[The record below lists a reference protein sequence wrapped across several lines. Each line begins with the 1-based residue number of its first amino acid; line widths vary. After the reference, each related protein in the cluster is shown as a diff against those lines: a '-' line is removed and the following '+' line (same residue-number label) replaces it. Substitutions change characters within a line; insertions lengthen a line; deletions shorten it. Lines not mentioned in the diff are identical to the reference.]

1 MAVAIALGSFFQ
13 ASAQCTEAVEPIAL
27 FEVQMLESIEIPT
40 VDASNHVGLDLV
52 ESAFNDLRLHKYNE
66 WTLMLPFMEGKM
78 LPVELESFLPFSDA
92 FMIGRSQA
100 DNKFVEEIYRPKLLS
115 YRVTSPG
122 MKGTIVVMEEFV
134 MGTIQYRGRQYDL
147 SAIRNGADGKH
158 VLFLLADA
166 AYPLEFECGVD
177 EYGPRRD
184 VMPMG
189 IQPPTSTAN
198 QITDCVEVAFDI
210 DFYTYGTFGD
220 DCYPAVE
227 WALALLAGVN
237 TIYTESV
244 DALVN
249 IQASYIH
256 VWETTDP
263 YNGITNDAGSM
274 LDTFRL
280 EWLNNSNLS
289 GIQRDIVHLLSR
301 RTNTGTGGIAYLDV
315 VCSSSYAAGFSANLE
330 SGNTYNLNNYAWNLN
345 VVGHEL
351 GHNFGSNHTHWCGWS
366 NGPIDNCYD
375 VEGSCS
381 NNPQAQVG
389 TMMSYCHAVAGG
401 SVNLEFHPTVVA
413 EAFVP
418 TITSDGGC
426 YTTCVD
432 MTTSCQYFGCTDSG
446 ACNYDPNAV
455 EDDGTCAY
463 EIDGCGVC
471 GGNNS
476 TCSGCTD
483 SVACNYDSE
492 ATIDDGSCFYAPPG
506 STCDCE
512 YTTSFTVNLAA
523 GDTDSQTL
531 EAAGYVTG
539 FNVVLNFI
547 DTPVDNSWANEM
559 MVGLTTP
566 DGTCLQYGG
575 YNLTLGCPSA
585 GLWPSNW
592 STSAA
597 GTYTA
602 TAVFDE
608 PISGIGQWTI
618 TIMNSW
624 ASSDGASYDTD
635 ITFNGLC
642 EGSPT
647 VPGCMDETACNYDP
661 NATAD
666 DGSCEFTSCA
676 GCTDSSACNYSS
688 EATNDDGSCEFTSCA
703 GCTDSSACNYS
714 PEATNDDG
722 SCEFTSCAGCTDSSA
737 CNYSSEATNDDG
749 SCEFTSCA
757 GCTDSSACNY
767 SPEATNDDGSCEF
780 TSCAGCTDS
789 SACNYSPEAT
799 NDDGSCEFTSC
810 ACPGDLDGD
819 NQVAVNDVLLFLS
832 DFGCVDAPCIGDATG
847 DGITTIEDLLLMLS
861 NFSNICK

>member
-1 MAVAIALGSFFQ
+1 MLSSAPKPRNYRGLFLMVALAFGGFFQ
-13 ASAQCTEAVEPIAL
+13 ASAQCTQADELIAL
-27 FEVQMLESIEIPT
+27 FEVQALETSEIPT
-40 VDASNHVGLDLV
+40 VDAANHVGLGLNAA
-52 ESAFNDLRLHKYNE
+52 AFDDVRLHKYNE
-66 WTLMLPFMEGKM
+66 WTLMLPFLGGKT
-78 LPVELESFLPFSDA
+78 LPIELESFLPFSDA

-100 DNKFVEEIYRPKLLS
+100 EGKFVEEIYRPKLLS
-115 YRVTSPG
+115 YRVVSPG
-122 MKGTIVVMEEFV
+122 IKGTIVVMEEFV

-147 SAIRNGADGKH
+147 SAIRNGAYGKH

-166 AYPLEFECGVD
+166 AEPMEFECGVD

-189 IQPPTSTAN
+189 VQPPTSTAD
-198 QITDCVEVAFDI
+198 QVTDCVEVAIDI
-210 DFYTYGTFGD
+210 DFHTYGTFGN

-227 WALALLAGVN
+227 WALAIMAGVN

-244 DALVN
+244 DALINV
-249 IQASYIH
+249 QASYIH

-263 YNGITNDAGSM
+263 YNDITNDANSM

-289 GIQRDIVHLLSR
+289 GIQRDLVHLLTR
-301 RTNTGTGGIAYLDV
+301 RQNTGTGGIAYLDV
-315 VCSSSYAAGFSANLE
+315 VCFPAYAAGLSSYLE
-330 SGNTYNLNNYAWNLN
+330 AGNTYNLNNYAWNLN

-375 VEGSCS
+375 VEGSCA

-418 TITSDGGC
+418 TIGSDGSCFG
-426 YTTCVD
+426 TCVE
-432 MTTSCQYFGCTDSG
+432 MTTSCQYFGCTDSA

-463 EIDGCGVC
+463 TIDGCGVC
-471 GGNNS
+471 GGDDS

-492 ATIDDGSCFYAPPG
+492 ATIDDGSCFYAPAG

-512 YTTSFTVNLAA
+512 YTASFTVNLAA
-523 GDTDSQTL
+523 GQTADQTL
-531 EAAGYVTG
+531 EAAGFVTG
-539 FNVVLNFI
+539 FDVVLDFI

-559 MVGLTTP
+559 MVGLTAP

-575 YNLTLGCPSA
+575 YNMTLGCPSA
-585 GLWPSNW
+585 GLWPGGWN
-592 STSAA
+592 TSAA

-602 TAVFDE
+602 TAVFAE
-608 PISGIGQWTI
+608 PISGVGEWTI

-624 ASSDGASYDTD
+624 ASSVGASYDTD

-642 EGSPT
+642 EGLPA
-647 VPGCMDETACNYDP
+647 VPGCMDPNACNFDP
-661 NATAD
+661 DATVD
-666 DGSCEFTSCA
+666 DGSCDLTSCY
-676 GCTDSSACNYSS
+676 GCTDSAACNYSAD
-688 EATNDDGSCEFTSCA
+688 ATNDDGSCEYA
-703 GCTDSSACNYS
+703 
-714 PEATNDDG
+714 
-722 SCEFTSCAGCTDSSA
+722 
-737 CNYSSEATNDDG
+737 
-749 SCEFTSCA
+749 
-757 GCTDSSACNY
+757 
-767 SPEATNDDGSCEF
+767 
-780 TSCAGCTDS
+780 
-789 SACNYSPEAT
+789 
-799 NDDGSCEFTSC
+799 SC

-819 NQVAVNDVLLFLS
+819 GQVAVTDVLLFLS
-832 DFGCVDAPCIGDATG
+832 DFGCMDAPCVGDATG
-847 DGITTIEDLLLMLS
+847 DGLTNVDDLLLMLS
-861 NFSNICK
+861 NFGNICE

>member
-1 MAVAIALGSFFQ
+1 MLSPAIKPRNYRGLFLLVALAFGGVLQ
-13 ASAQCTEAVEPIAL
+13 ADAQCTQAEAPIAL
-27 FEVQMLESIEIPT
+27 FEAQTLATDEIPT
-40 VDASNHVGLDLV
+40 VNAANHVGLGLV
-52 ESAFNDLRLHKYNE
+52 EEAFSDIRQHKYNA
-66 WTLMLPFMEGKM
+66 WTLMLPFLGGKT
-78 LPVELESFLPFSDA
+78 LPIELESFLPFSDA

-100 DNKFVEEIYRPKLLS
+100 DGKFVEEVYRPKLLS
-115 YRVTSPG
+115 YRAVSPG
-122 MKGTIVVMEEFV
+122 IKGTIVVMENFV

-147 SAIRNGADGKH
+147 SAIRNGMEGKY

-166 AYPLEFECGVD
+166 ADPMEFECGVD
-177 EYGPRRD
+177 EYGPRRE
-184 VMPMG
+184 VIPMG
-189 IQPPTSTAN
+189 MQPPSTSS

-210 DFYTYGTFGD
+210 DYYTFGTFGN
-220 DCYPAVE
+220 DCYPAIE
-227 WALALLAGVN
+227 WALAILAGVN

-263 YNGITNDAGSM
+263 YNGIINDASSM

-301 RTNTGTGGIAYLDV
+301 RTDTGTGGIAYLDV
-315 VCSSSYAAGFSANLE
+315 VCFPSYSAGFSANLE

-375 VEGSCS
+375 VEGSCT

-418 TITSDGGC
+418 TITSDGSC
-426 YTTCVD
+426 FTTCVE
-432 MTTSCQYFGCTDSG
+432 MTTSCQYFGCTDSA

-471 GGNNS
+471 GGDES

-483 SVACNYDSE
+483 SAACNYDPD
-492 ATIDDGSCFYAPPG
+492 ATIEDGGCFYPPAG

-512 YTTSFTVNLAA
+512 YTAGFTVNLAA
-523 GDTDSQTL
+523 GETAEQTL
-531 EAAGYVTG
+531 EASGYVTG
-539 FNVVLNFI
+539 LDVTLNFI
-547 DTPVDNSWANEM
+547 DTPIDNSWANEM
-559 MVGLTTP
+559 MVGLTAP

-585 GLWPSNW
+585 GLWPADWNTSN
-592 STSAA
+592 A

-602 TAVFDE
+602 TAVFAE
-608 PISGIGQWTI
+608 PISGVGEWTI
-618 TIMNSW
+618 TILNSW

-635 ITFNGLC
+635 ITFIGLC
-642 EGSPT
+642 EGLPAT
-647 VPGCMDETACNYDP
+647 LGCMDSTACNYNPD
-661 NATAD
+661 ATVD

-676 GCTDSSACNYSS
+676 GCTDDGACNYDVT
-688 EATNDDGSCEFTSCA
+688 ATLDDGSCEYASC
-703 GCTDSSACNYS
+703 G
-714 PEATNDDG
+714 
-722 SCEFTSCAGCTDSSA
+722 
-737 CNYSSEATNDDG
+737 
-749 SCEFTSCA
+749 
-757 GCTDSSACNY
+757 
-767 SPEATNDDGSCEF
+767 
-780 TSCAGCTDS
+780 
-789 SACNYSPEAT
+789 
-799 NDDGSCEFTSC
+799 
-810 ACPGDLDGD
+810 CPGDLDGD
-819 NQVAVNDVLLFLS
+819 GQVSVADVLLFLS
-832 DFGCVDAPCIGDATG
+832 DFGCMDAPCVGDANG
-847 DGITTIEDLLLMLS
+847 DGINNVDDLLLMLAH
-861 NFSNICK
+861 FGDVCE

>member
-1 MAVAIALGSFFQ
+1 MLSFQPKPCNYRGLLLMVAFAFGGYFQ
-13 ASAQCTEAVEPIAL
+13 GLAQCTQADEPIAL
-27 FEVQMLESIEIPT
+27 FDVQALETSEIPT
-40 VDASNHVGLDLV
+40 VEAANHVGLDLV
-52 ESAFNDLRLHKYNE
+52 ESAFDDVRLHKYNE
-66 WTLMLPFMEGKM
+66 WTLMLPFIGGKS
-78 LPVELESFLPFSDA
+78 LPIELESFLPFSDA

-100 DNKFVEEIYRPKLLS
+100 EGKFVEEIYRPKLLS
-115 YRVTSPG
+115 YRVVSPG
-122 MKGTIVVMEEFV
+122 IKGTIVVMEDFV

-166 AYPLEFECGVD
+166 AEPMEFECGVD

-189 IQPPTSTAN
+189 VQAPTSTAD
-198 QITDCVEVAFDI
+198 QVTDCVEVALDI
-210 DFYTYGTFGD
+210 DFYTYGTFGN

-227 WALALLAGVN
+227 WALAIMAGVN

-244 DALVN
+244 DALINV
-249 IQASYIH
+249 QASYIH

-263 YNGITNDAGSM
+263 YNGITNAASNM

-289 GIQRDIVHLLSR
+289 GIQRDMVHLLSR

-315 VCSSSYAAGFSANLE
+315 VCFPAYAAGFSANLE
-330 SGNTYNLNNYAWNLN
+330 SGNTYNLNNYSWNLN
-345 VVGHEL
+345 VVGHEF

-375 VEGSCS
+375 VEGSCA

-418 TITSDGGC
+418 TITSDGSC
-426 YTTCVD
+426 YGTCVE
-432 MTTSCQYFGCTDSG
+432 MTTSCQYFGCTDTT

-455 EDDGTCAY
+455 EDDGSCAY

-471 GGNNS
+471 GGDDS

-492 ATIDDGSCFYAPPG
+492 ATIDDGSCFYAPAG

-512 YTTSFTVNLAA
+512 YTATFTVNLAA
-523 GDTDSQTL
+523 GETANQTL
-531 EAAGYVTG
+531 EAAGFVTG
-539 FNVVLNFI
+539 FDVVLDFI

-559 MVGLTTP
+559 MVGLTAP

-575 YNLTLGCPSA
+575 YNMTLGCPSA
-585 GLWPSNW
+585 GLWPGGWN
-592 STSAA
+592 TSAA

-602 TAVFDE
+602 TAVFAE
-608 PISGIGQWTI
+608 PISGVGEWTI

-624 ASSDGASYDTD
+624 ASSVGASYDTD

-642 EGSPT
+642 EGLPA
-647 VPGCMDETACNYDP
+647 VPGCMDAGACNYDSDATVDDGSCEYSSCAGCTNSAACNYDP
-661 NATAD
+661 SATID
-666 DGSCEFTSCA
+666 DGSCDLTSCY
-676 GCTDSSACNYSS
+676 GCTDSTACNYSAG
-688 EATNDDGSCEFTSCA
+688 ATNDDGSCDYA
-703 GCTDSSACNYS
+703 
-714 PEATNDDG
+714 
-722 SCEFTSCAGCTDSSA
+722 
-737 CNYSSEATNDDG
+737 
-749 SCEFTSCA
+749 
-757 GCTDSSACNY
+757 
-767 SPEATNDDGSCEF
+767 
-780 TSCAGCTDS
+780 
-789 SACNYSPEAT
+789 
-799 NDDGSCEFTSC
+799 SC

-819 NQVAVNDVLLFLS
+819 GQVAVTDVLLFLS
-832 DFGCVDAPCIGDATG
+832 DFGCMDAPCVGDATG
-847 DGITTIEDLLLMLS
+847 DGLTNVDDLLLMLS
-861 NFSNICK
+861 NFGNICE

>member
-1 MAVAIALGSFFQ
+1 MLSPAVKPPNYRGLFLLVALAFGGFLRVD
-13 ASAQCTEAVEPIAL
+13 AQCTQAEAPIAL
-27 FEVQMLESIEIPT
+27 FESQTLAADEIPT
-40 VDASNHVGLDLV
+40 VNAANHVGLGLV
-52 ESAFNDLRLHKYNE
+52 EEAFADIRQHKYNE
-66 WTLMLPFMEGKM
+66 WTLLLPFLGGKT
-78 LPVELESFLPFSDA
+78 LPIELESFLPFSDA

-100 DNKFVEEIYRPKLLS
+100 GGKFTEEIYRPKLLS
-115 YRVTSPG
+115 YRVVSSG
-122 MKGTIVVMEEFV
+122 IKGTIVVMEDFV

-166 AYPLEFECGVD
+166 AGPMEFECGVD

-189 IQPPTSTAN
+189 MQPPPSTSN
-198 QITDCVEVAFDI
+198 QLTDCVEVAIDI
-210 DFYTYGTFGD
+210 DFHTYGTFGN

-227 WALALLAGVN
+227 WALAIMAGVN

-244 DALVN
+244 DALINV
-249 IQASYIH
+249 QASYIH

-263 YNGITNDAGSM
+263 YNGIINDASSM

-315 VCSSSYAAGFSANLE
+315 VCSPSYAAGFSANLE

-366 NGPIDNCYD
+366 DGPIDNCYD
-375 VEGSCS
+375 VEGSCT

-401 SVNLEFHPTVVA
+401 SVNLEFHPIVVA

-418 TITSDGGC
+418 TIASDGSC
-426 YTTCVD
+426 FTTCVE
-432 MTTSCQYFGCTDSG
+432 MTTNCQYFRCTDSA

-471 GGNNS
+471 GGDES

-483 SVACNYDSE
+483 SAACNYDPD
-492 ATIDDGSCFYAPPG
+492 ATIEDGGCFYPPAG

-512 YTTSFTVNLAA
+512 YTAGFTVNLAA
-523 GDTDSQTL
+523 GETAEQTL
-531 EAAGYVTG
+531 EASGYVTG
-539 FNVVLNFI
+539 LDVTLNFI
-547 DTPVDNSWANEM
+547 DTPIDNSWANEM
-559 MVGLTTP
+559 MVGLTAP

-585 GLWPSNW
+585 GLWPADWNTSN
-592 STSAA
+592 A

-602 TAVFDE
+602 TAVFAE
-608 PISGIGQWTI
+608 PISGVGEWTI
-618 TIMNSW
+618 TILNSW

-635 ITFNGLC
+635 ITFIGLC
-642 EGSPT
+642 EGLPAT
-647 VPGCMDETACNYDP
+647 LGCMDSTACNYNPD
-661 NATAD
+661 ATVD

-676 GCTDSSACNYSS
+676 GCTDDGACNYDVT
-688 EATNDDGSCEFTSCA
+688 ATLDDGSCEYASC
-703 GCTDSSACNYS
+703 G
-714 PEATNDDG
+714 
-722 SCEFTSCAGCTDSSA
+722 
-737 CNYSSEATNDDG
+737 
-749 SCEFTSCA
+749 
-757 GCTDSSACNY
+757 
-767 SPEATNDDGSCEF
+767 
-780 TSCAGCTDS
+780 
-789 SACNYSPEAT
+789 
-799 NDDGSCEFTSC
+799 
-810 ACPGDLDGD
+810 CPGDLDGD
-819 NQVAVNDVLLFLS
+819 SQVSVADVLLFLS
-832 DFGCVDAPCIGDATG
+832 DFGCMDAPCVGDANG
-847 DGITTIEDLLLMLS
+847 DGINNVDDLLLMLAH
-861 NFSNICK
+861 FGDVCE

>member
-1 MAVAIALGSFFQ
+1 MVAFAFGGYFQ
-13 ASAQCTEAVEPIAL
+13 GLAQCTQADEPIAL
-27 FEVQMLESIEIPT
+27 FDVQALETSEIPT
-40 VDASNHVGLDLV
+40 VEAANHVGLDLV
-52 ESAFNDLRLHKYNE
+52 ESAFDDVRLHKYNE
-66 WTLMLPFMEGKM
+66 WTLMLPFIGGKS
-78 LPVELESFLPFSDA
+78 LPIELESFLPFSDA

-100 DNKFVEEIYRPKLLS
+100 EGKFVEEIYRPKLLS
-115 YRVTSPG
+115 YRVVSPG
-122 MKGTIVVMEEFV
+122 IKGTIVVMEDFV

-166 AYPLEFECGVD
+166 AEPMEFECGVD

-189 IQPPTSTAN
+189 VQAPTSTAD
-198 QITDCVEVAFDI
+198 QVTDCVEVALDI
-210 DFYTYGTFGD
+210 DFYTYGTFGN

-227 WALALLAGVN
+227 WALAIMAGVN

-244 DALVN
+244 DALINV
-249 IQASYIH
+249 QASYIH

-263 YNGITNDAGSM
+263 YNGITNAASNM

-289 GIQRDIVHLLSR
+289 GIQRDMVHLLSR

-315 VCSSSYAAGFSANLE
+315 VCFPAYAAGFSANLE
-330 SGNTYNLNNYAWNLN
+330 SGNTYNLNNYSWNLN
-345 VVGHEL
+345 VVGHEF

-375 VEGSCS
+375 VEGSCA

-418 TITSDGGC
+418 TITSDGSC
-426 YTTCVD
+426 YGTCVE
-432 MTTSCQYFGCTDSG
+432 MTTSCQYFGCTDTT

-455 EDDGTCAY
+455 EDDGSCAY

-471 GGNNS
+471 GGDDS

-492 ATIDDGSCFYAPPG
+492 ATIDDGSCFYAPAG

-512 YTTSFTVNLAA
+512 YTATFTVNLAA
-523 GDTDSQTL
+523 GETANQTL
-531 EAAGYVTG
+531 EAAGFVTG
-539 FNVVLNFI
+539 FDVVLDFI

-559 MVGLTTP
+559 MVGLTAP

-575 YNLTLGCPSA
+575 YNMTLGCPSA
-585 GLWPSNW
+585 GLWPGGWN
-592 STSAA
+592 TSAA

-602 TAVFDE
+602 TAVFAE
-608 PISGIGQWTI
+608 PISGVGEWTI

-624 ASSDGASYDTD
+624 ASSVGASYDTD

-642 EGSPT
+642 EGLPA
-647 VPGCMDETACNYDP
+647 VPGCMDAGACNYDSDATVDDGSCEYSSCAGCTNSAACNYDP
-661 NATAD
+661 SATID
-666 DGSCEFTSCA
+666 DGSCDLTSCY
-676 GCTDSSACNYSS
+676 GCTDSTACNYSAG
-688 EATNDDGSCEFTSCA
+688 ATNDDGSCDYA
-703 GCTDSSACNYS
+703 
-714 PEATNDDG
+714 
-722 SCEFTSCAGCTDSSA
+722 
-737 CNYSSEATNDDG
+737 
-749 SCEFTSCA
+749 
-757 GCTDSSACNY
+757 
-767 SPEATNDDGSCEF
+767 
-780 TSCAGCTDS
+780 
-789 SACNYSPEAT
+789 
-799 NDDGSCEFTSC
+799 SC

-819 NQVAVNDVLLFLS
+819 GQVAVTDVLLFLS
-832 DFGCVDAPCIGDATG
+832 DFGCMDAPCVGDATG
-847 DGITTIEDLLLMLS
+847 DGLTNVDDLLLMLS
-861 NFSNICK
+861 NFGNICE

>member
-1 MAVAIALGSFFQ
+1 MLSPAVKPPNYRGLFLLVALAFGGFLRVD
-13 ASAQCTEAVEPIAL
+13 AQCTQAEAPIAL
-27 FEVQMLESIEIPT
+27 FESQTLAADEIPT
-40 VDASNHVGLDLV
+40 VNAANHVGLGLV
-52 ESAFNDLRLHKYNE
+52 EEAFADIRQHKYNE
-66 WTLMLPFMEGKM
+66 WTLLLPFLGGKT
-78 LPVELESFLPFSDA
+78 LPIELESFLPFSDA

-100 DNKFVEEIYRPKLLS
+100 GGKFTEEIYRPKLLS
-115 YRVTSPG
+115 YRVVSSG
-122 MKGTIVVMEEFV
+122 IKGTIVVMEDFV

-166 AYPLEFECGVD
+166 ADPMEFECGVD

-189 IQPPTSTAN
+189 MQPPPSTSN
-198 QITDCVEVAFDI
+198 QLTDCVEVAIDI
-210 DFYTYGTFGD
+210 DFHTYGTFGN

-227 WALALLAGVN
+227 WALAIMAGVN

-244 DALVN
+244 DALINV
-249 IQASYIH
+249 QASYIH

-263 YNGITNDAGSM
+263 YDGITNDANSM
-274 LDTFRL
+274 LDAFRL

-315 VCSSSYAAGFSANLE
+315 VCSPSYAAGFSANLE

-345 VVGHEL
+345 VMGHEL

-366 NGPIDNCYD
+366 DGPIDNCYD
-375 VEGSCS
+375 VEGSCT

-401 SVNLEFHPTVVA
+401 SVNLEFHPIVVA

-418 TITSDGGC
+418 SITSDGSC
-426 YTTCVD
+426 FTTCVE
-432 MTTSCQYFGCTDSG
+432 MTTSCQYFGCTDSA

-471 GGNNS
+471 GGDES

-483 SVACNYDSE
+483 SAACNYDPD
-492 ATIDDGSCFYAPPG
+492 ATIEDGGCFYPPAG

-512 YTTSFTVNLAA
+512 YTAGFTVNLAA
-523 GDTDSQTL
+523 GETAEQTL
-531 EAAGYVTG
+531 EASGYVTG
-539 FNVVLNFI
+539 LDVTLNFI
-547 DTPVDNSWANEM
+547 DTPIDNSWANEM
-559 MVGLTTP
+559 MVGLTAP

-585 GLWPSNW
+585 GLWPADWNTSN
-592 STSAA
+592 A

-602 TAVFDE
+602 TAVFAE
-608 PISGIGQWTI
+608 PISGVGEWTI
-618 TIMNSW
+618 TILNSW

-635 ITFNGLC
+635 ITFIGLC
-642 EGSPT
+642 EGLPAT
-647 VPGCMDETACNYDP
+647 LGCMDSTACNYNPD
-661 NATAD
+661 ATVD

-676 GCTDSSACNYSS
+676 GCTDDGACNYDVT
-688 EATNDDGSCEFTSCA
+688 ATLDDGSCEYASC
-703 GCTDSSACNYS
+703 GCL
-714 PEATNDDG
+714 
-722 SCEFTSCAGCTDSSA
+722 
-737 CNYSSEATNDDG
+737 
-749 SCEFTSCA
+749 
-757 GCTDSSACNY
+757 
-767 SPEATNDDGSCEF
+767 
-780 TSCAGCTDS
+780 
-789 SACNYSPEAT
+789 
-799 NDDGSCEFTSC
+799 
-810 ACPGDLDGD
+810 GDLDGD
-819 NQVAVNDVLLFLS
+819 SQVSVADVLLFLS
-832 DFGCVDAPCIGDATG
+832 DFGCMDAPCAGDANG
-847 DGITTIEDLLLMLS
+847 DGINNVDDLLLMLAH
-861 NFSNICK
+861 FGDVCE

>member
-1 MAVAIALGSFFQ
+1 MLSPAVKPPNYRGLFLLVALAFGGFLRVD
-13 ASAQCTEAVEPIAL
+13 AQCTQAEAPIAL
-27 FEVQMLESIEIPT
+27 FESQTLAADEIPT
-40 VDASNHVGLDLV
+40 VNAANHVGLGLV
-52 ESAFNDLRLHKYNE
+52 EEAFADIRQHKYNE
-66 WTLMLPFMEGKM
+66 WTLLLPFLGGKT
-78 LPVELESFLPFSDA
+78 LPIELESFLPFSDA

-100 DNKFVEEIYRPKLLS
+100 GGKFTEEIYRPKLLS
-115 YRVTSPG
+115 YRVVSSG
-122 MKGTIVVMEEFV
+122 IKGTIVVMEDFV

-166 AYPLEFECGVD
+166 AGPMEFECGVD

-189 IQPPTSTAN
+189 MQPPPSTSN
-198 QITDCVEVAFDI
+198 QLTDCVEVAIDI
-210 DFYTYGTFGD
+210 DFHTYGTFGN

-227 WALALLAGVN
+227 WALAIMAGVN

-244 DALVN
+244 DALINV
-249 IQASYIH
+249 QASYIH

-263 YNGITNDAGSM
+263 YNGIINDASSM

-315 VCSSSYAAGFSANLE
+315 VCSPSYAAGFSANLE

-366 NGPIDNCYD
+366 DGPIDNCYD
-375 VEGSCS
+375 VEGSCT

-401 SVNLEFHPTVVA
+401 SVNLEFHPIVVA

-418 TITSDGGC
+418 TIASDGSC
-426 YTTCVD
+426 FTTCVE
-432 MTTSCQYFGCTDSG
+432 MTTNCQYFGCTDSA

-471 GGNNS
+471 GGDES

-483 SVACNYDSE
+483 SVACNYDPD
-492 ATIDDGSCFYAPPG
+492 ATIEEESCFYPPAG

-512 YTTSFTVNLAA
+512 YTAGFTVNLAA
-523 GDTDSQTL
+523 GETAEQTL
-531 EAAGYVTG
+531 EASGYVTG
-539 FNVVLNFI
+539 LDVTLNFI
-547 DTPVDNSWANEM
+547 DTPIDNSWANEM
-559 MVGLTTP
+559 MVGLTAP

-585 GLWPSNW
+585 GLWPADWNTSN
-592 STSAA
+592 A

-602 TAVFDE
+602 TAVFAE
-608 PISGIGQWTI
+608 PISGVGEWTI
-618 TIMNSW
+618 TILNSW

-635 ITFNGLC
+635 ITFIGLC
-642 EGSPT
+642 EGLPAT
-647 VPGCMDETACNYDP
+647 LGCMDSTACNYNPD
-661 NATAD
+661 ATVD

-676 GCTDSSACNYSS
+676 GCTDDGACNYDVT
-688 EATNDDGSCEFTSCA
+688 ATLDDGSCEYASC
-703 GCTDSSACNYS
+703 G
-714 PEATNDDG
+714 
-722 SCEFTSCAGCTDSSA
+722 
-737 CNYSSEATNDDG
+737 
-749 SCEFTSCA
+749 
-757 GCTDSSACNY
+757 
-767 SPEATNDDGSCEF
+767 
-780 TSCAGCTDS
+780 
-789 SACNYSPEAT
+789 
-799 NDDGSCEFTSC
+799 
-810 ACPGDLDGD
+810 CPGDLDGD
-819 NQVAVNDVLLFLS
+819 SQVSVADVLLFLS
-832 DFGCVDAPCIGDATG
+832 DFGCMDAPCVGDANG
-847 DGITTIEDLLLMLS
+847 DGINNVDDLLLMLAH
-861 NFSNICK
+861 FGDVCE

>member
-1 MAVAIALGSFFQ
+1 MLSFQPKPCNYRGLLLMVAFAFGGYFQ
-13 ASAQCTEAVEPIAL
+13 GLAQCTQADEPIAL
-27 FEVQMLESIEIPT
+27 FDVQALETSEIPT
-40 VDASNHVGLDLV
+40 VQAANHVGLDLV
-52 ESAFNDLRLHKYNE
+52 ESAFDDVRLHKYNE
-66 WTLMLPFMEGKM
+66 WTLMLPFIGGKT
-78 LPVELESFLPFSDA
+78 LPIELESFLPFSDA

-100 DNKFVEEIYRPKLLS
+100 EGKFVEEIYRPKLLS
-115 YRVTSPG
+115 YRVVSPG
-122 MKGTIVVMEEFV
+122 IKGTIVVMEDFV

-166 AYPLEFECGVD
+166 AEPMEFECGVD

-189 IQPPTSTAN
+189 VQAPTSTAD
-198 QITDCVEVAFDI
+198 QVTDCVEVALDI
-210 DFYTYGTFGD
+210 DFYTYGTFGN

-227 WALALLAGVN
+227 WALAIMAGVN

-244 DALVN
+244 DALINV
-249 IQASYIH
+249 QASYIH

-263 YNGITNDAGSM
+263 YNGITNAASNM

-289 GIQRDIVHLLSR
+289 GIQRDMVHLLSR

-315 VCSSSYAAGFSANLE
+315 VCFPAYAAGFSANLE
-330 SGNTYNLNNYAWNLN
+330 SGNTYNLNNYSWNLN
-345 VVGHEL
+345 VVGHEF

-375 VEGSCS
+375 VEGSCA

-418 TITSDGGC
+418 TITSDGSC
-426 YTTCVD
+426 YGTCVE
-432 MTTSCQYFGCTDSG
+432 MTTSCQYFGCTDTT

-471 GGNNS
+471 GGDDS

-492 ATIDDGSCFYAPPG
+492 ATIDDGSCFYAPAG

-512 YTTSFTVNLAA
+512 YTATFTVNLAA
-523 GDTDSQTL
+523 GETANQTL
-531 EAAGYVTG
+531 EAAGFVTG
-539 FNVVLNFI
+539 FDVVLDFI

-559 MVGLTTP
+559 MVGLTAP

-575 YNLTLGCPSA
+575 YNMTLGCPSA
-585 GLWPSNW
+585 GLWPGGWN
-592 STSAA
+592 TSAA

-602 TAVFDE
+602 TAVFAE
-608 PISGIGQWTI
+608 PISGVGEWTI

-624 ASSDGASYDTD
+624 ASSVGASYDTD

-642 EGSPT
+642 EGLPA
-647 VPGCMDETACNYDP
+647 VPGCMDAGACNYDSDATVDDGSCEYSSCAGCTNSAACNYDP
-661 NATAD
+661 SATID
-666 DGSCEFTSCA
+666 DGSCDLTSCY
-676 GCTDSSACNYSS
+676 GCTDSTACNYSA
-688 EATNDDGSCEFTSCA
+688 EATNDDGSCDYA
-703 GCTDSSACNYS
+703 
-714 PEATNDDG
+714 
-722 SCEFTSCAGCTDSSA
+722 
-737 CNYSSEATNDDG
+737 
-749 SCEFTSCA
+749 
-757 GCTDSSACNY
+757 
-767 SPEATNDDGSCEF
+767 
-780 TSCAGCTDS
+780 
-789 SACNYSPEAT
+789 
-799 NDDGSCEFTSC
+799 SC

-819 NQVAVNDVLLFLS
+819 GQVAVTDVLLFLS
-832 DFGCVDAPCIGDATG
+832 DFGCMDAPCVGDATG
-847 DGITTIEDLLLMLS
+847 DGLTNVDDLLLMLS
-861 NFSNICK
+861 NFGNICE

>member
-1 MAVAIALGSFFQ
+1 MRSYSPKPRNYRGMFLMVALACGSLFQ
-13 ASAQCTEAVEPIAL
+13 ASAQCTQADEPIAL
-27 FEVQMLESIEIPT
+27 FEEQALGANEIPT
-40 VDASNHVGLDLV
+40 VDAANHVGLRLN
-52 ESAFNDLRLHKYNE
+52 ETAFADIRQHKYNE
-66 WTLMLPFMEGKM
+66 WTLMLPFLGGKT
-78 LPVELESFLPFSDA
+78 LPIELESFLPFSDA

-100 DNKFVEEIYRPKLLS
+100 DGKFVEEVYRPKLLS
-115 YRVTSPG
+115 YRAVSPG
-122 MKGTIVVMEEFV
+122 IKGTIVVMEDFV

-147 SAIRNGADGKH
+147 SAIRNGMEGKH

-166 AYPLEFECGVD
+166 ADPMEFECGVD
-177 EYGPRRD
+177 EYGPRRE
-184 VMPMG
+184 VIPMG
-189 IQPPTSTAN
+189 MQPPSTSN

-210 DFYTYGTFGD
+210 DYYTFGTFGN
-220 DCYPAVE
+220 DCYPAIE
-227 WALALLAGVN
+227 WALAILAGVN

-263 YNGITNDAGSM
+263 YNGIINDASSM

-315 VCSSSYAAGFSANLE
+315 VCFPSYAAGFSANLE

-375 VEGSCS
+375 VEGSCT
-381 NNPQAQVG
+381 NNPQPQVG

-418 TITSDGGC
+418 TITSDGSC
-426 YTTCVD
+426 FTTCVE
-432 MTTSCQYFGCTDSG
+432 MTTSCQYFGCTDSA

-471 GGNNS
+471 GGDES

-483 SVACNYDSE
+483 SAACNYDPD
-492 ATIDDGSCFYAPPG
+492 ATIEDGGCFYPPAG

-512 YTTSFTVNLAA
+512 YTAGFTVNLAA
-523 GDTDSQTL
+523 GETAEQTL
-531 EAAGYVTG
+531 EASGYVTG
-539 FNVVLNFI
+539 LDVTLNFI
-547 DTPVDNSWANEM
+547 DTPIDNSWANEM
-559 MVGLTTP
+559 MVGLTAP

-585 GLWPSNW
+585 GLWPADWNTSN
-592 STSAA
+592 A

-602 TAVFDE
+602 TAVFAE
-608 PISGIGQWTI
+608 PISGVGEWTI
-618 TIMNSW
+618 TILNSW

-635 ITFNGLC
+635 ITFIGLC
-642 EGSPT
+642 EGLPAT
-647 VPGCMDETACNYDP
+647 LGCMDSTACNYNPD
-661 NATAD
+661 ATVD

-676 GCTDSSACNYSS
+676 GCTDDGACNYDVT
-688 EATNDDGSCEFTSCA
+688 ATLDDGSCEYASC
-703 GCTDSSACNYS
+703 G
-714 PEATNDDG
+714 
-722 SCEFTSCAGCTDSSA
+722 
-737 CNYSSEATNDDG
+737 
-749 SCEFTSCA
+749 
-757 GCTDSSACNY
+757 
-767 SPEATNDDGSCEF
+767 
-780 TSCAGCTDS
+780 
-789 SACNYSPEAT
+789 
-799 NDDGSCEFTSC
+799 
-810 ACPGDLDGD
+810 CPGDLDGD
-819 NQVAVNDVLLFLS
+819 SQVSVTDVLLFLS
-832 DFGCVDAPCIGDATG
+832 DFGCMDAPCVGDANG
-847 DGITTIEDLLLMLS
+847 DGINNVDDLLLMLAH
-861 NFSNICK
+861 FGDVCE

>member
-1 MAVAIALGSFFQ
+1 MPSFNPKPRNYRRLFMAVAIALGSFFQ

-737 CNYSSEATNDDG
+737 CNYS
-749 SCEFTSCA
+749 
-757 GCTDSSACNY
+757 
-767 SPEATNDDGSCEF
+767 
-780 TSCAGCTDS
+780 
-789 SACNYSPEAT
+789 PEAT

>member
-1 MAVAIALGSFFQ
+1 MVAFAFGGYFQ
-13 ASAQCTEAVEPIAL
+13 GLAQCTQADEPIAL
-27 FEVQMLESIEIPT
+27 FDVQALETSEIPT
-40 VDASNHVGLDLV
+40 VQAANHVGLDLV
-52 ESAFNDLRLHKYNE
+52 ESAFDDVRLHKYNE
-66 WTLMLPFMEGKM
+66 WTLMLPFIGGKT
-78 LPVELESFLPFSDA
+78 LPIELESFLPFSDA

-100 DNKFVEEIYRPKLLS
+100 EGKFVEEIYRPKLLS
-115 YRVTSPG
+115 YRVVSPG
-122 MKGTIVVMEEFV
+122 IKGTIVVMEDFV

-166 AYPLEFECGVD
+166 AEPMEFECGVD

-189 IQPPTSTAN
+189 VQAPTSTAD
-198 QITDCVEVAFDI
+198 QVTDCVEVALDI
-210 DFYTYGTFGD
+210 DFYTYGTFGN

-227 WALALLAGVN
+227 WALAIMAGVN

-244 DALVN
+244 DALINV
-249 IQASYIH
+249 QASYIH

-263 YNGITNDAGSM
+263 YNGITNAASNM

-289 GIQRDIVHLLSR
+289 GIQRDMVHLLSR

-315 VCSSSYAAGFSANLE
+315 VCFPAYAAGFSANLE
-330 SGNTYNLNNYAWNLN
+330 SGNTYNLNNYSWNLN
-345 VVGHEL
+345 VVGHEF

-375 VEGSCS
+375 VEGSCA

-418 TITSDGGC
+418 TITSDGSC
-426 YTTCVD
+426 YGTCVE
-432 MTTSCQYFGCTDSG
+432 MTTSCQYFGCTDTT

-471 GGNNS
+471 GGDDS

-492 ATIDDGSCFYAPPG
+492 ATIDDGSCFYAPAG

-512 YTTSFTVNLAA
+512 YTATFTVNLAA
-523 GDTDSQTL
+523 GETANQTL
-531 EAAGYVTG
+531 EAAGFVTG
-539 FNVVLNFI
+539 FDVVLDFI

-559 MVGLTTP
+559 MVGLTAP

-575 YNLTLGCPSA
+575 YNMTLGCPSA
-585 GLWPSNW
+585 GLWPGGWN
-592 STSAA
+592 TSAA

-602 TAVFDE
+602 TAVFAE
-608 PISGIGQWTI
+608 PISGVGEWTI

-624 ASSDGASYDTD
+624 ASSVGASYDTD

-642 EGSPT
+642 EGLPA
-647 VPGCMDETACNYDP
+647 VPGCMDAGACNYDSDATVDDGSCEYSSCAGCTNSAACNYDP
-661 NATAD
+661 SATID
-666 DGSCEFTSCA
+666 DGSCDLTSCY
-676 GCTDSSACNYSS
+676 GCTDSTACNYSA
-688 EATNDDGSCEFTSCA
+688 EATNDDGSCDYA
-703 GCTDSSACNYS
+703 
-714 PEATNDDG
+714 
-722 SCEFTSCAGCTDSSA
+722 
-737 CNYSSEATNDDG
+737 
-749 SCEFTSCA
+749 
-757 GCTDSSACNY
+757 
-767 SPEATNDDGSCEF
+767 
-780 TSCAGCTDS
+780 
-789 SACNYSPEAT
+789 
-799 NDDGSCEFTSC
+799 SC

-819 NQVAVNDVLLFLS
+819 GQVAVTDVLLFLS
-832 DFGCVDAPCIGDATG
+832 DFGCMDAPCVGDATG
-847 DGITTIEDLLLMLS
+847 DGLTNVDDLLLMLS
-861 NFSNICK
+861 NFGNICE

>member
-1 MAVAIALGSFFQ
+1 MLSPAIKPRNYRGLFLLVALAFGGVLQ
-13 ASAQCTEAVEPIAL
+13 VDAQCTQAEAPIAL
-27 FEVQMLESIEIPT
+27 FETQALAADEIPT
-40 VDASNHVGLDLV
+40 VNAANHVGLSLV
-52 ESAFNDLRLHKYNE
+52 EEAFSDIRQHKYNE
-66 WTLMLPFMEGKM
+66 WTLMLPFLGGKT
-78 LPVELESFLPFSDA
+78 LPIELESFLPFSDA

-100 DNKFVEEIYRPKLLS
+100 AGKFAEEVYRPKLLT
-115 YRVTSPG
+115 YRVVSPRI
-122 MKGTIVVMEEFV
+122 KGTIVVMDDFV

-166 AYPLEFECGVD
+166 ADPMEFECGVD

-189 IQPPTSTAN
+189 MQPPLSTSN
-198 QITDCVEVAFDI
+198 QLTDCVEVAIDI
-210 DFYTYGTFGD
+210 DFHTYGTFGN

-227 WALALLAGVN
+227 WALAIMAGVN

-249 IQASYIH
+249 VQASYIH

-263 YNGITNDAGSM
+263 YDGITNDANSM

-280 EWLNNSNLS
+280 EWQNNSNLA
-289 GIQRDIVHLLSR
+289 GVQRDLVHLLTR
-301 RTNTGTGGIAYLDV
+301 RENTGTGGIAYLDV
-315 VCSSSYAAGFSANLE
+315 VCFPSYAAGLSSYLQA
-330 SGNTYNLNNYAWNLN
+330 GNTYNLNNYAWNLN

-366 NGPIDNCYD
+366 DGPIDNCYD
-375 VEGSCS
+375 VEGSCV

-418 TITSDGGC
+418 TITTDGSC
-426 YTTCVD
+426 FTTCVE
-432 MTTSCQYFGCTDSG
+432 MTTSCQYFGCTDSA

-471 GGNNS
+471 GGDDS

-483 SVACNYDSE
+483 SAACNYDPD
-492 ATIDDGSCFYAPPG
+492 ATIEDGGCFYPPAG
-506 STCDCE
+506 SACDCE
-512 YTTSFTVNLAA
+512 YTAGFTVNLSA
-523 GDTDSQTL
+523 GETADQTL
-531 EAAGYVTG
+531 EASGYVTG
-539 FNVVLNFI
+539 LNVTLNFI

-559 MVGLTTP
+559 MVGLTAP

-585 GLWPSNW
+585 GLWPTDWN
-592 STSAA
+592 TSAA

-602 TAVFDE
+602 TAVFAE
-608 PISGIGQWTI
+608 PISGVGEWTI
-618 TIMNSW
+618 TILNSW

-635 ITFNGLC
+635 ITFIGLC
-642 EGSPT
+642 EGLPAT
-647 VPGCMDETACNYDP
+647 PGCMDSTACNYDP
-661 NATAD
+661 DATVD

-676 GCTDSSACNYSS
+676 GCTDDTACNYD
-688 EATNDDGSCEFTSCA
+688 ATATLDDGSCEYASC
-703 GCTDSSACNYS
+703 G
-714 PEATNDDG
+714 
-722 SCEFTSCAGCTDSSA
+722 
-737 CNYSSEATNDDG
+737 
-749 SCEFTSCA
+749 
-757 GCTDSSACNY
+757 
-767 SPEATNDDGSCEF
+767 
-780 TSCAGCTDS
+780 
-789 SACNYSPEAT
+789 
-799 NDDGSCEFTSC
+799 
-810 ACPGDLDGD
+810 CPGDLDGD
-819 NQVAVNDVLLFLS
+819 GQVSVADVLLFLS
-832 DFGCVDAPCIGDATG
+832 DFGCMDAPCVGDANG
-847 DGITTIEDLLLMLS
+847 DGINNVDDLLLMLAH
-861 NFSNICK
+861 FGDVCE

>member
-1 MAVAIALGSFFQ
+1 MLSPALKPRNYRGLFLLVALAFGGVLQ
-13 ASAQCTEAVEPIAL
+13 ADAQCTQAEAPIAL
-27 FEVQMLESIEIPT
+27 FEAQTLATDEIPT
-40 VDASNHVGLDLV
+40 VNAANHVGLGLV
-52 ESAFNDLRLHKYNE
+52 EEAFSDIRQHKYNA
-66 WTLMLPFMEGKM
+66 WTLMLPFLGGKT
-78 LPVELESFLPFSDA
+78 LPIELESFLPFSDA

-100 DNKFVEEIYRPKLLS
+100 DGKFVEEVYRPKLLS
-115 YRVTSPG
+115 YRAVSPG
-122 MKGTIVVMEEFV
+122 IKGTIVVMENFV

-147 SAIRNGADGKH
+147 SAIRNGMEGKH

-166 AYPLEFECGVD
+166 ADPMEFECGVD
-177 EYGPRRD
+177 EYGPRRE
-184 VMPMG
+184 VIPMG
-189 IQPPTSTAN
+189 MQPPSTSS

-210 DFYTYGTFGD
+210 DYYTFGTFGN
-220 DCYPAVE
+220 DCYPAIE
-227 WALALLAGVN
+227 WALAILAGVN

-263 YNGITNDAGSM
+263 YNGIINDASSM

-301 RTNTGTGGIAYLDV
+301 RTDTGTGGIAYLDV
-315 VCSSSYAAGFSANLE
+315 VCFPSYSAGFSANLE

-375 VEGSCS
+375 VEGSCT

-418 TITSDGGC
+418 TITSDGSC
-426 YTTCVD
+426 FTTCVE
-432 MTTSCQYFGCTDSG
+432 MTTSCQYFGCTDSA

-471 GGNNS
+471 GGDES

-483 SVACNYDSE
+483 SAACNYDPD
-492 ATIDDGSCFYAPPG
+492 ATIEDGGCFYPPAG

-512 YTTSFTVNLAA
+512 YTAGFTVNLAA
-523 GDTDSQTL
+523 GETAEQTL
-531 EAAGYVTG
+531 EASGYVTG
-539 FNVVLNFI
+539 LDVTLNFI
-547 DTPVDNSWANEM
+547 DTPIDNSWANEM
-559 MVGLTTP
+559 MVGLTAP

-585 GLWPSNW
+585 GLWPVDWNTSN
-592 STSAA
+592 A

-602 TAVFDE
+602 TAVFAE
-608 PISGIGQWTI
+608 PISGVGEWTI
-618 TIMNSW
+618 TILNSW

-635 ITFNGLC
+635 ITFIGLC
-642 EGSPT
+642 EGLPAT
-647 VPGCMDETACNYDP
+647 LGCMDSTACNYNPD
-661 NATAD
+661 ATVD

-676 GCTDSSACNYSS
+676 GCTDDGACNYDVT
-688 EATNDDGSCEFTSCA
+688 ATLDDGSCEYASC
-703 GCTDSSACNYS
+703 G
-714 PEATNDDG
+714 
-722 SCEFTSCAGCTDSSA
+722 
-737 CNYSSEATNDDG
+737 
-749 SCEFTSCA
+749 
-757 GCTDSSACNY
+757 
-767 SPEATNDDGSCEF
+767 
-780 TSCAGCTDS
+780 
-789 SACNYSPEAT
+789 
-799 NDDGSCEFTSC
+799 
-810 ACPGDLDGD
+810 CPGDLDGD
-819 NQVAVNDVLLFLS
+819 SQVSVTDVLLFLS
-832 DFGCVDAPCIGDATG
+832 DFGCMDAPCVGDANG
-847 DGITTIEDLLLMLS
+847 DGINNVDDLLLMLAH
-861 NFSNICK
+861 FGDVCE

>member
-1 MAVAIALGSFFQ
+1 MLSPAIKPRNYRGLFLLVALAFAGVLQ
-13 ASAQCTEAVEPIAL
+13 ADAQCTQAEAPIAL
-27 FEVQMLESIEIPT
+27 FEAQTLAADEIPT
-40 VDASNHVGLDLV
+40 VNAAKHVGLGLV
-52 ESAFNDLRLHKYNE
+52 EEAFSDIRQHKYNE
-66 WTLMLPFMEGKM
+66 WTLLLPFLGGKT
-78 LPVELESFLPFSDA
+78 LPIELESFLPFSDA

-100 DNKFVEEIYRPKLLS
+100 DGKFAEEVYRPKLLS
-115 YRVTSPG
+115 YRVVSPG
-122 MKGTIVVMEEFV
+122 IKGTIVVMEDFV

-166 AYPLEFECGVD
+166 ADPMEFECGVD

-189 IQPPTSTAN
+189 MQPPSSTSN
-198 QITDCVEVAFDI
+198 QLTDCVEVAIDI
-210 DFYTYGTFGD
+210 DFHTYGTFGN

-227 WALALLAGVN
+227 WALAILAGVN

-244 DALVN
+244 DALINV
-249 IQASYIH
+249 QASYIH

-263 YNGITNDAGSM
+263 YDGITNDANSM

-280 EWLNNSNLS
+280 EWQNNSNLA
-289 GIQRDIVHLLSR
+289 GIQRDLVHLLTR
-301 RTNTGTGGIAYLDV
+301 RENTGTGGIAYLDV
-315 VCSSSYAAGFSANLE
+315 VCFPAYAAGFSSYLQA
-330 SGNTYNLNNYAWNLN
+330 GNTYDLNNYAWNLN

-375 VEGSCS
+375 VEGSCT

-418 TITSDGGC
+418 TITSDGSC
-426 YTTCVD
+426 FTTCVE
-432 MTTSCQYFGCTDSG
+432 MTTSCQYFGCTDSA

-471 GGNNS
+471 GGDDS

-483 SVACNYDSE
+483 SAACNYDPD
-492 ATIDDGSCFYAPPG
+492 ATIDDGGCFYPPAG

-512 YTTSFTVNLAA
+512 YTAGFTINLAA
-523 GDTDSQTL
+523 GETAEQTL
-531 EAAGYVTG
+531 EASGYVTG
-539 FNVVLNFI
+539 LDVTLDFI

-559 MVGLTTP
+559 MVGLTAP

-585 GLWPSNW
+585 GLWPADWN
-592 STSAA
+592 TSAA

-602 TAVFDE
+602 TAVFTE
-608 PISGIGQWTI
+608 PISGVGEWTI
-618 TIMNSW
+618 TILNSW

-635 ITFNGLC
+635 ITFIGLC
-642 EGSPT
+642 EGLPAT
-647 VPGCMDETACNYDP
+647 PGCMDSTACNYNPD
-661 NATAD
+661 ATVD
-666 DGSCEFTSCA
+666 DESCEFTSCA
-676 GCTDSSACNYSS
+676 GCTDDTACNFD
-688 EATNDDGSCEFTSCA
+688 ATATLDDGSCEYASC
-703 GCTDSSACNYS
+703 G
-714 PEATNDDG
+714 
-722 SCEFTSCAGCTDSSA
+722 
-737 CNYSSEATNDDG
+737 
-749 SCEFTSCA
+749 
-757 GCTDSSACNY
+757 
-767 SPEATNDDGSCEF
+767 
-780 TSCAGCTDS
+780 
-789 SACNYSPEAT
+789 
-799 NDDGSCEFTSC
+799 
-810 ACPGDLDGD
+810 CPGDLDGD
-819 NQVAVNDVLLFLS
+819 GQVSVADVLLFLS
-832 DFGCVDAPCIGDATG
+832 DFGCMDAPCVGDANG
-847 DGITTIEDLLLMLS
+847 DGINNVDDLLLMLAH
-861 NFSNICK
+861 FGDVCE

>member
-737 CNYSSEATNDDG
+737 CNYS
-749 SCEFTSCA
+749 
-757 GCTDSSACNY
+757 
-767 SPEATNDDGSCEF
+767 
-780 TSCAGCTDS
+780 
-789 SACNYSPEAT
+789 PEAT

>member
-1 MAVAIALGSFFQ
+1 MLSPAIKPRNYLGLFLLVALAFGGVLQ
-13 ASAQCTEAVEPIAL
+13 ADAQCTQAEAPIAL
-27 FEVQMLESIEIPT
+27 FEAQTLATDEIPT
-40 VDASNHVGLDLV
+40 VNAANHVGLGLV
-52 ESAFNDLRLHKYNE
+52 EEAFSDIRQHKYNA
-66 WTLMLPFMEGKM
+66 WTLMLPFLGGKT
-78 LPVELESFLPFSDA
+78 LPIELESFLPFSDA

-100 DNKFVEEIYRPKLLS
+100 DGKFVEEVYRPKLLS
-115 YRVTSPG
+115 YRAVSPG
-122 MKGTIVVMEEFV
+122 IKGTIVVMENFV

-147 SAIRNGADGKH
+147 SAIRNGMEGKH

-166 AYPLEFECGVD
+166 ADPMEFECGVD
-177 EYGPRRD
+177 EYGPRRE
-184 VMPMG
+184 VIPMG
-189 IQPPTSTAN
+189 MQPPSTSS

-210 DFYTYGTFGD
+210 DYYTFGTFGN
-220 DCYPAVE
+220 DCYPAIE
-227 WALALLAGVN
+227 WALAILAGVN

-263 YNGITNDAGSM
+263 YNGIINDASSM

-289 GIQRDIVHLLSR
+289 GIQRDIVHLLSH
-301 RTNTGTGGIAYLDV
+301 RTDTGTGGIAYLDV
-315 VCSSSYAAGFSANLE
+315 VCFPSYSAGFSANLE

-375 VEGSCS
+375 VEGSCT

-418 TITSDGGC
+418 TITSDGSC
-426 YTTCVD
+426 FTTCVE
-432 MTTSCQYFGCTDSG
+432 MTTSCQYFGCTDSA

-471 GGNNS
+471 GGDES

-483 SVACNYDSE
+483 SAACNYDPD
-492 ATIDDGSCFYAPPG
+492 ATIEDGGCFYPPAG

-512 YTTSFTVNLAA
+512 YTAGFTVNLAA
-523 GDTDSQTL
+523 GETAEQTL
-531 EAAGYVTG
+531 EASGYVTG
-539 FNVVLNFI
+539 LDVTLNFI
-547 DTPVDNSWANEM
+547 DTPIDNSWANEM
-559 MVGLTTP
+559 MVGLTAP

-585 GLWPSNW
+585 GLWPADWNTSN
-592 STSAA
+592 A

-602 TAVFDE
+602 TAVFAE
-608 PISGIGQWTI
+608 PISGVGEWTI
-618 TIMNSW
+618 TILNSW

-635 ITFNGLC
+635 ITFIGLC
-642 EGSPT
+642 EGLPAT
-647 VPGCMDETACNYDP
+647 LGCMDSTACNYNPD
-661 NATAD
+661 ATVD

-676 GCTDSSACNYSS
+676 GCTDDGACNYDVT
-688 EATNDDGSCEFTSCA
+688 ATLDDGSCEYASC
-703 GCTDSSACNYS
+703 G
-714 PEATNDDG
+714 
-722 SCEFTSCAGCTDSSA
+722 
-737 CNYSSEATNDDG
+737 
-749 SCEFTSCA
+749 
-757 GCTDSSACNY
+757 
-767 SPEATNDDGSCEF
+767 
-780 TSCAGCTDS
+780 
-789 SACNYSPEAT
+789 
-799 NDDGSCEFTSC
+799 
-810 ACPGDLDGD
+810 CPGDLDGD
-819 NQVAVNDVLLFLS
+819 SQVSVTDVLLFLS
-832 DFGCVDAPCIGDATG
+832 DFGCMDAPCVGDANG
-847 DGITTIEDLLLMLS
+847 DGINNVDDLLLMLAH
-861 NFSNICK
+861 FGDVCE

>member
-27 FEVQMLESIEIPT
+27 FEVQMLESIEVPT
-40 VDASNHVGLDLV
+40 VDAANHVGLDLV

-78 LPVELESFLPFSDA
+78 LHVELESFLPFSDA

-100 DNKFVEEIYRPKLLS
+100 DKKFVEEIYRPKLLS

-134 MGTIQYRGRQYDL
+134 MGTIQYHGRQYDL

-166 AYPLEFECGVD
+166 AEPLEFECGVD

-189 IQPPTSTAN
+189 IQPPTSAAN
-198 QITDCVEVAFDI
+198 QVTDCVEVAFDI

-330 SGNTYNLNNYAWNLN
+330 AGNTYNLNNYAWNLN

-463 EIDGCGVC
+463 QIDGCGVC
-471 GGNNS
+471 GGDDS

-492 ATIDDGSCFYAPPG
+492 ATIDDGSCFYAPTG

-512 YTTSFTVNLAA
+512 YTASFTVNLAA
-523 GDTDSQTL
+523 GDTASQTL
-531 EAAGYVTG
+531 EAAGYITG

-559 MVGLTTP
+559 MVGLTAP

-585 GLWPSNW
+585 GLWPGNW

-602 TAVFDE
+602 TATFDE
-608 PISGIGQWTI
+608 SISGIGQWTI

-642 EGSPT
+642 ESSPT

-676 GCTDSSACNYSS
+676 GCTDS
-688 EATNDDGSCEFTSCA
+688 T
-703 GCTDSSACNYS
+703 
-714 PEATNDDG
+714 
-722 SCEFTSCAGCTDSSA
+722 
-737 CNYSSEATNDDG
+737 
-749 SCEFTSCA
+749 
-757 GCTDSSACNY
+757 ACNY

-789 SACNYSPEAT
+789 SACNYSPGAT

-810 ACPGDLDGD
+810 AGCTDSSACNYSPG
-819 NQVAVNDVLLFLS
+819 
-832 DFGCVDAPCIGDATG
+832 
-847 DGITTIEDLLLMLS
+847 
-861 NFSNICK
+861 